1 MSKLIIVFLFFYS
14 FLNASYIKKVEILTV
29 EDKNLSINSIKD
41 SKKFKRTKFP
51 IIRHGKNDFFLR
63 LTFDKSKLDDTPKV
77 IELDNGFNYI
87 TLEDNISIS
96 KVYENKTLEL
106 SKDKFIETLY
116 IKITNEDGYVN
127 THVKVYE
134 KDEYIKTQI
143 MITRLYGI
151 AYGILIAAV
160 LYYFA
165 LYLFN
170 RESSYIFYSLT
181 QISMLAILMTAG
193 SREFAGDREIMD
205 IIFFFFFIFSNFF
218 TKSFL
223 NTKVNAPR
231 MHLLLNLTIAIY
243 FMDILSGYIFGYYF
257 FEENLPLSTLL
268 IVYLISAVII
278 YLKGYKPALFYL
290 IGWSLV
296 ILSFLFIEIQF
307 YFTEEQLLIRP
318 IYLMHIVTPM
328 ESLVLAFALAYKMK
342 VLEEEKLEQQ
352 QFLAHQSK
360 LASMGEMIGNIAHQ
374 WRQPL
379 THLSYIMMNLKTAF
393 LKEKLSEEYFN
404 KKTKEANIQLEF
416 MSDTIDD
423 FREFFNV
430 TKQKEEF
437 SLNSSID
444 EVINLLSASFS
455 AHNIKVEF
463 SEYKNINININIK
476 SLKGEFMHVLFNI
489 LNNAKDEFISKN
501 IENPK
506 VKICMKE
513 EKNHIKIDI
522 SDNAGGISTK
532 VIDKIFEPYFTTKD
546 KGLGIGL
553 YMSKMIMDKSLNGKL
568 EVSNIE
574 NGAMFTIK
582 V

>member
-1 MSKLIIVFLFFYS
+1 
-14 FLNASYIKKVEILTV
+14 
-29 EDKNLSINSIKD
+29 
-41 SKKFKRTKFP
+41 
-51 IIRHGKNDFFLR
+51 
-63 LTFDKSKLDDTPKV
+63 
-77 IELDNGFNYI
+77 
-87 TLEDNISIS
+87 
-96 KVYENKTLEL
+96 
-106 SKDKFIETLY
+106 
-116 IKITNEDGYVN
+116 
-127 THVKVYE
+127 
-134 KDEYIKTQI
+134 
-143 MITRLYGI
+143 
-151 AYGILIAAV
+151 
-160 LYYFA
+160 
-165 LYLFN
+165 
-170 RESSYIFYSLT
+170 
-181 QISMLAILMTAG
+181 
-193 SREFAGDREIMD
+193 
-205 IIFFFFFIFSNFF
+205 
-218 TKSFL
+218 
-223 NTKVNAPR
+223 
-231 MHLLLNLTIAIY
+231 
-243 FMDILSGYIFGYYF
+243 
-257 FEENLPLSTLL
+257 
-268 IVYLISAVII
+268 
-278 YLKGYKPALFYL
+278 
-290 IGWSLV
+290 
-296 ILSFLFIEIQF
+296 
-307 YFTEEQLLIRP
+307 
-318 IYLMHIVTPM
+318 MHIVTPM

-352 QFLAHQSK
+352 QFLSHQSK

-463 SEYKNINININIK
+463 SEYKNINIK

-506 VKICMKE
+506 VKICIKE

>member
-205 IIFFFFFIFSNFF
+205 IIFFFFFIFLLHSLSNKNCFNDVF
-218 TKSFL
+218 IHKI
-223 NTKVNAPR
+223 N
-231 MHLLLNLTIAIY
+231 Y
-243 FMDILSGYIFGYYF
+243 F
-257 FEENLPLSTLL
+257 
-268 IVYLISAVII
+268 
-278 YLKGYKPALFYL
+278 
-290 IGWSLV
+290 
-296 ILSFLFIEIQF
+296 
-307 YFTEEQLLIRP
+307 
-318 IYLMHIVTPM
+318 
-328 ESLVLAFALAYKMK
+328 
-342 VLEEEKLEQQ
+342 
-352 QFLAHQSK
+352 
-360 LASMGEMIGNIAHQ
+360 
-374 WRQPL
+374 
-379 THLSYIMMNLKTAF
+379 
-393 LKEKLSEEYFN
+393 
-404 KKTKEANIQLEF
+404 
-416 MSDTIDD
+416 
-423 FREFFNV
+423 
-430 TKQKEEF
+430 
-437 SLNSSID
+437 
-444 EVINLLSASFS
+444 
-455 AHNIKVEF
+455 
-463 SEYKNINININIK
+463 
-476 SLKGEFMHVLFNI
+476 
-489 LNNAKDEFISKN
+489 
-501 IENPK
+501 
-506 VKICMKE
+506 
-513 EKNHIKIDI
+513 
-522 SDNAGGISTK
+522 
-532 VIDKIFEPYFTTKD
+532 
-546 KGLGIGL
+546 
-553 YMSKMIMDKSLNGKL
+553 
-568 EVSNIE
+568 
-574 NGAMFTIK
+574 
-582 V
+582 